1 MGKREKAFCGVAS
14 IKVEVTDLKETLPGS
29 PPSKERTKDIV
40 SAKLYEKKKERKKK
54 KKLGMSKSFPGQGI
68 AGVTVPILFR
78 HYLFPL
84 SNHLFRSLTCYFF
97 LSKVNMYMKYTSSHM
112 LCLHVRY
119 IFSLGQIDFTFM
131 IGMQK
136 KNYGYFSE

>member
-54 KKLGMSKSFPGQGI
+54 KK
-68 AGVTVPILFR
+68 AGDVKILSRAGDSGSDCANPF
-78 HYLFPL
+78 
-84 SNHLFRSLTCYFF
+84 
-97 LSKVNMYMKYTSSHM
+97 
-112 LCLHVRY
+112 
-119 IFSLGQIDFTFM
+119 
-131 IGMQK
+131 
-136 KNYGYFSE
+136 